1 MGTYSAALADP
12 ERKRKAWRNKKLTRL
27 NPFSIDYNRG
37 PGPVLVVLRKPTGRD
52 IGSRYELGQVLGRG

>member
-27 NPFSIDYNRG
+27 NPFSIDYHCG
-37 PGPVLVVLRKPTGRD
+37 LVPGLIVLMNPTSRD